1 MMRMFGDRLKELRNS
16 KHLTQEQLA
25 EILKVNRAAL
35 ANWET
40 NRAYPDVNIIKKLA
54 IFFDVTI
61 DFLLGKDEDSL
72 LARIGAV
79 LKENKGLLSKEEE
92 EFLLKMFVNY
102 IETVKSQKKK

>member
-1 MMRMFGDRLKELRNS
+1 MRMFGDRLKELRNS

-40 NRAYPDVNIIKKLA
+40 NRAYPDVNIIKELA

-72 LARIGAV
+72 VTCIGAV
-79 LKENKGLLSKEEE
+79 LKANKGLLSKEEE
-92 EFLLKMFVNY
+92 DFLLKMFVNY

>member
-1 MMRMFGDRLKELRNS
+1 MRMFGDRLKELRNS

-40 NRAYPDVNIIKKLA
+40 NRAYPDVNIIKELA

-72 LARIGAV
+72 IARIGAV
-79 LKENKGLLSKEEE
+79 LKANKGLLSKEEE
-92 EFLLKMFVNY
+92 EFLLKMFMNY

>member
-1 MMRMFGDRLKELRNS
+1 MRMFGDRLKELRNR

-40 NRAYPDVNIIKKLA
+40 NRAYPDVNIIKELA
-54 IFFDVTI
+54 IFFGVTI
-61 DFLLGKDEDSL
+61 DFLLGKDKDNL
-72 LARIGAV
+72 AARIAEV
-79 LKENKGLLSKEEE
+79 LKQNKGLLSKEEE
-92 EFLLKMFVNY
+92 EFLLKMNQNY